1 MKRKYILSMV
11 ASLAA
16 LTAASCK
23 EDTTANAGS
32 AATSAEVVENAGT
45 CRKRWNVLC
54 DVQRRR

>member
-45 CRKRWNVLC
+45 YYVTFKG
-54 DVQRRR
+54 DGS